1 MDKNIICIIGMNV
14 NSMNEVIKALRHT
27 NIAVQELNIAFSNC
41 SEIINMHYEM
51 PIKAINRLDL
61 PYSHADFSKSHLER
75 SFEDNGKSF
84 YKFINKP
91 IGKKRR
97 NKK

>member
-51 PIKAINRLDL
+51 PIKAIS
-61 PYSHADFSKSHLER
+61 SHEDFSKSHLER